1 MKKKHEKNTYQDN
14 YHFAKKNMHF
24 CIDLEW
30 LQLFSLLH
38 FFSVFPPISFN
49 IFSEPYWLV
58 KNQIKCLV
66 FKLFFKKEID
76 KVSFKDCLPENLFQN
91 LYNWLH
97 SYFEQSDCSIKFGIV
112 FSIITNLLHC
122 Y

>member
-1 MKKKHEKNTYQDN
+1 MKKNTRKNTYQDN

-76 KVSFKDCLPENLFQN
+76 KVSFKDCRKTF
-91 LYNWLH
+91 
-97 SYFEQSDCSIKFGIV
+97 FKI
-112 FSIITNLLHC
+112 SIIDYIVILSNLIAQ
-122 Y
+122 